1 MSIKK
6 KFPKKIKDKFS
17 TSWGYFSKTKNNETD
32 TNINASSSPEAQI
45 NTFLLMNM
53 IGGVPLS

>member
-1 MSIKK
+1 MYIKK
-6 KFPKKIKDKFS
+6 KSHQIIKEKCSAPFD
-17 TSWGYFSKTKNNETD
+17 YSKTKNTETD
-32 TNINASSSPEAQI
+32 PNINAPSTPDTQI